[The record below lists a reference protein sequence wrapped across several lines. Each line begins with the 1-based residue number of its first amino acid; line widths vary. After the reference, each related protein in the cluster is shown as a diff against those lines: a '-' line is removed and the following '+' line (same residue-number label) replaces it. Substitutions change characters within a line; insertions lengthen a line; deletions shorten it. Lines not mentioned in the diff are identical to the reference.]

1 MNVLITLAGQSKRF
15 YKAGYKKPKFLLPI
29 GNSTVISEVVKKF
42 DDNDTFH
49 FVLTEEQITEN
60 HNLKDYIKNLRK
72 NIHLNII
79 KSHNLG
85 PVYSALQ
92 AKSIRDESSI
102 IISYCDFLIDWD
114 YKKFKREIYGYDGAI
129 VSFKGFHPSSFTG
142 TLYCYLKIKNK
153 LITELREKKSFTTK
167 PSNEF
172 ASTGIYYF
180 KNFGTFKKNGYRAL
194 EDKKMVKKYKEIYVS
209 LPYTYLLNE
218 KTNILNFEVERFV
231 SLGTPKDYEEFIHW
245 LNFFKKNA

>member
-15 YKAGYKKPKFLLPI
+15 YNAGYKKPKFLLPI
-29 GNSTVISEVVKKF
+29 GNSTGISEIVKKF

-49 FVLTEEQITEN
+49 FVLTEEQIAEN
-60 HNLKDYIKNLRK
+60 DNLISYINNLGK
-72 NIHLNII
+72 NIHINVI

-85 PVYSALQ
+85 PVYSAIQ
-92 AKSIRDESSI
+92 VKSIKNESSI

-153 LITELREKKSFTTK
+153 LVTELREKKSFTKK
-167 PSNEF
+167 PSEEF

-180 KNFGTFKKNGYRAL
+180 NNFGIFKKNGYRAL
-194 EDKKMVKKYKEIYVS
+194 EDKRMVKKYKEIYVS

>member
-1 MNVLITLAGQSKRF
+1 MDVLITLAGQSKRF

-29 GNSTVISEVVKKF
+29 GNSTVISEVIKKF

-49 FVLTEEQITEN
+49 CVLTEEQITEN
-60 HNLKDYIKNLRK
+60 KNLINYIKSLRK
-72 NIHLNII
+72 NVHINVI

-92 AKSIRDESSI
+92 VESIKNDSSI

-129 VSFKGFHPSSFTG
+129 VSFRGFHPSSFTG

-153 LITELREKKSFTTK
+153 LVTKLREKRSFTK
-167 PSNEF
+167 RPSEEF

-180 KNFGTFKKNGYRAL
+180 KSFSIFKKNGYRAL
-194 EDKKMVKKYKEIYVS
+194 KDEQMIKKHKEIYVS
-209 LPYTYLLNE
+209 LPYIYLLNE
-218 KTNILNFEVERFV
+218 KINILNFEVERFV
-231 SLGTPKDYEEFIHW
+231 SLGTPKDYEEFAHW

>member
-1 MNVLITLAGQSKRF
+1 MDVLITLAGQSKRF
-15 YKAGYKKPKFLLPI
+15 YNAGYKKPKFLLPI
-29 GNSTVISEVVKKF
+29 GNSTIISELIKKF

-49 FVLTEEQITEN
+49 FVLTEEQIAEN
-60 HNLKDYIKNLRK
+60 DNLISYINNLGK
-72 NIHLNII
+72 NIHINVI

-85 PVYSALQ
+85 PVYSAIQ
-92 AKSIRDESSI
+92 VKSIKNESSI

-153 LITELREKKSFTTK
+153 LVTELREKKSFTKK
-167 PSNEF
+167 PSEEF

-180 KNFGTFKKNGYRAL
+180 NNFGIFKKNGYRAL

>member
-15 YKAGYKKPKFLLPI
+15 YNAGYKIPKFLLPI
-29 GNSTVISEVVKKF
+29 GNSTIISEVVKKF

-49 FVLTEEQITEN
+49 FVLTEEQVTEN

-92 AKSIRDESSI
+92 AKSIRDDSSI

-180 KNFGTFKKNGYRAL
+180 KNFGIFKKNGYRAL